1 MSMQL
6 STTVRNGM
14 LDAIETIIGTS
25 GVLKVY
31 TGPAPENCAAASS
44 GTVLATVQ
52 LPSDWMAAADS
63 GATGNLAITGQANIT
78 LDNILSSAT
87 AALAISAQSSATLEN
102 ITSSGVIQSTSRA
115 GQGNI
120 TLDAITSTS
129 SGTIA
134 LFPHILLIAAVRVFS
149 FTPADTRTF
158 SFIPD
163 TRPFQ
168 TTPLQLRTFAMTPG
182 ERVFAFTP
190 EDDR

>member
-52 LPSDWMAAADS
+52 LPSDWMAA
-63 GATGNLAITGQANIT
+63 
-78 LDNILSSAT
+78 